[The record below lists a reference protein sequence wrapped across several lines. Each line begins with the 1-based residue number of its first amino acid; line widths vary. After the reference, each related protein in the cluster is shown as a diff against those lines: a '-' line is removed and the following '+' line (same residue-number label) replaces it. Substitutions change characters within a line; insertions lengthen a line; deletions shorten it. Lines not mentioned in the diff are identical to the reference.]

1 VGSKKRCKIKV
12 IVLCLLFL
20 PGLLVGQ
27 SAQPDSEREKWRI
40 LRRLC
45 GRVEY
50 VKNLAAEQGKDVP
63 ESKRKSLRNV
73 ELELYPRELE
83 GTCCEGLKMTSKVI
97 TGRTGKYDFNK
108 VEAGKYWVVARWN
121 DKVFHLPMTLSPERP
136 SVNECLKQG
145 FQIDSNGVFDQW
157 VEITVD

>member
-1 VGSKKRCKIKV
+1 M
-12 IVLCLLFL
+12 FL
-20 PGLLVGQ
+20 PGLLFGQ
-27 SAQPDSEREKWRI
+27 SAQPDFEREKWRI

-50 VKNLAAEQGKDVP
+50 VKDIAARQGKDVR

-73 ELELYPRELE
+73 ELELYPRAL
-83 GTCCEGLKMTSKVI
+83 GGGCCESLKMMSKVI
-97 TGRTGKYDFNK
+97 TERTGKYDFKK
-108 VEAGKYWVVARWN
+108 VEPGKDWVVARWN
-121 DKVFHLPMTLSPERP
+121 DKVFHLPIILSPERP
-136 SVNECLKQG
+136 SENECLKQG